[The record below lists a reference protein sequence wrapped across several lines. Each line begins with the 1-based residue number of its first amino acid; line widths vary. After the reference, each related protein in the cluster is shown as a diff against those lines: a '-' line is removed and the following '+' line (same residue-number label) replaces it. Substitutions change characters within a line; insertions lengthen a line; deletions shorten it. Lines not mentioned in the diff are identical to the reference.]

1 MLSDQIPQQCPERL
15 ALLLFRQ
22 DLCDVAR
29 NRIRPAGTDFLVNS
43 RELILGQSNGDLRPG
58 HTSIIPLANVLSHL
72 MMGSSG

>member
-1 MLSDQIPQQCPERL
+1 
-15 ALLLFRQ
+15 
-22 DLCDVAR
+22 
-29 NRIRPAGTDFLVNS
+29 VNS